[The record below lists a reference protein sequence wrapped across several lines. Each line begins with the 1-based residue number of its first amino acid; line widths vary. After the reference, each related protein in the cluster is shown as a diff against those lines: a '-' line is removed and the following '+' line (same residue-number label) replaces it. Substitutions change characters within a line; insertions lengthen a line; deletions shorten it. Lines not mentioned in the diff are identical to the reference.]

1 MFGKDFYPTPDN
13 VIDIMMANSDVT
25 NKVILEPSAGK
36 GNIVD
41 WLQANNAKEVLACEI
56 NVDLRMILAG
66 KCNVLAAD
74 FFEIGRASC
83 RERV

>member
-13 VIDIMMANSDVT
+13 VIEAMLANTDVT

-41 WLQANNAKEVLACEI
+41 WLQQL
-56 NVDLRMILAG
+56 NVKYI
-66 KCNVLAAD
+66 V
-74 FFEIGRASC
+74 S
-83 RERV
+83 